1 MEKPERT
8 AAAVSHKPQ
17 LFGDRLIGAA
27 RLRSEIYEDV
37 EADTTATPQAAI
49 VVCLSA
55 VSLAI
60 GESRAGLTLVAYS
73 IFRELVAWLLWSGIT
88 YVIGAKLLRGK
99 ATWGELLRTIGF
111 AQSPGLLYALRAITI
126 LDSPVRYSVATWK
139 LLAVIVAIR
148 QALDF
153 DETRWSNSKAVL
165 TAVLGFVAYVSFALV
180 EAVLFGRAM
189 APPW

>member
-1 MEKPERT
+1 MSKPGQKTGSVVR
-8 AAAVSHKPQ
+8 KPQ

-27 RLRSEIYEDV
+27 RLRPDVYEDV
-37 EADTTATPQAAI
+37 EADTSATPQAAI

-73 IFRELVAWLLWSGIT
+73 IFRELVAWPLWSGIT
-88 YVIGAKLLRGK
+88 YIIGAKLLRGK
-99 ATWGELLRTIGF
+99 ATWGELLRTVGF
-111 AQSPGLLYALRAITI
+111 AQAPGLLYALRAITI
-126 LDSPVRYSVATWK
+126 LDSPVKYSVATWK

-165 TAVLGFVAYVSFALV
+165 TAGLGFVAYVSFALL
-180 EAVLFGRAM
+180 EALLFGRAM

>member
-1 MEKPERT
+1 MQENKE
-8 AAAVSHKPQ
+8 VSTHRAPRP
-17 LFGDRLIGAA
+17 FGDRLIGAA
-27 RLRSEIYEDV
+27 RLRSDVYEDV
-37 EADTTATPQAAI
+37 EADTSATPQAAI

-60 GESRAGLTLVAYS
+60 GESRAGLAFVAYA

-88 YVIGAKLLRGK
+88 YVIGARLLKGK

-111 AQSPGLLYALRAITI
+111 AQAPGLLYALRAIPM
-126 LDSPVRYSVATWK
+126 LNAPVRYSVATWK

-153 DETRWSNSKAVL
+153 DEVRWSNGKAIL
-165 TAVLGFVAYVSFALV
+165 TAVLGFVAYVSFALL